1 MAAPAKMHRKAENPY
16 PGALPAMLDTL
27 RVALT
32 VFDAEARLT
41 YANAHLGHLFASL
54 PPVSSL
60 IGISHDALMK
70 MVIDGG
76 EVAPSAL
83 AGGRAAFIAA
93 CRAQLLPGHYAPR
106 DITLRGHRIVE
117 VKARHDADGAAIL
130 LWNDVTQARDQFAR
144 LEEAVSLSTDA
155 FAFFDRRDR
164 LIMANA
170 RYAAF
175 LGTTVD
181 AVLNRSFGELIA
193 MAAKAGRVVLED
205 DAEAW
210 LARRR
215 LSHQKP
221 ISHATIR
228 TADGQAF
235 LVRDRATPDGGRA
248 VIFTDITDRVRAE
261 TALAEQESA
270 LERSRDEARR
280 QSDYLADL
288 ARRLD
293 HATRNADSAK
303 TTLLRTMSHELKTP
317 LNAILGFSG
326 LMTAMA
332 GKLGPDQIREYAEL
346 IQQGGV
352 NLLKIINQVM
362 DLTKISA
369 DRYELHRAPV
379 DVGALLQA
387 QCDDFEDMASR
398 GNITLVAGKCP
409 AGLMADADE
418 GVLAAMLQGLIE
430 NAISHAGPGKRVTLA
445 AARGNG
451 AITLT
456 VRDNGAGVAPDDL
469 ARIQEPF
476 EHGGRAEAAQHA
488 RGAGLGLTLVKA
500 LAELHGGHLELASR
514 KGHGFTA
521 RIHLPLSA

>member
-1 MAAPAKMHRKAENPY
+1 MHRKAENPY

-32 VFDAEARLT
+32 VFDADGKLT

-54 PPVSSL
+54 PPVAEL
-60 IGISHDALMK
+60 IGISHDALME

-210 LARRR
+210 LTRR
-215 LSHQKP
+215 LQSHQKP
-221 ISHATIR
+221 VSHATIR

-326 LMTAMA
+326 LMTACGVSGA
-332 GKLGPDQIREYAEL
+332 GTQ
-346 IQQGGV
+346 
-352 NLLKIINQVM
+352 
-362 DLTKISA
+362 
-369 DRYELHRAPV
+369 
-379 DVGALLQA
+379 ALPWFA
-387 QCDDFEDMASR
+387 TA
-398 GNITLVAGKCP
+398 
-409 AGLMADADE
+409 
-418 GVLAAMLQGLIE
+418 
-430 NAISHAGPGKRVTLA
+430 A
-445 AARGNG
+445 AAR
-451 AITLT
+451 AT
-456 VRDNGAGVAPDDL
+456 
-469 ARIQEPF
+469 
-476 EHGGRAEAAQHA
+476 AA
-488 RGAGLGLTLVKA
+488 
-500 LAELHGGHLELASR
+500 ASPR
-514 KGHGFTA
+514 
-521 RIHLPLSA
+521 